1 LSSVIFRNQIEEND
15 RREAL
20 LLGLAFTF
28 LCLSSVALYLAPA
41 VKTRTVDALG
51 TRWQHFSVLPVWLTA
66 AYLLR
71 KSLKKVRPLRDPFLL
86 PIGLLLSGWGLLTI
100 WRLAPG
106 FGLRQLGWF
115 VIGIGAMLSV
125 FRLPA
130 DLSWLRRYRYLW
142 LLVGVALTA
151 LTLLLGTNPSSIEP
165 RLWLGCCGIYLQ
177 PSEPLRLLL
186 ISFFASYLADR
197 MAFRLV
203 EHSPIWSLV
212 YAPLILVWGLSVALL
227 VMQGDVGAGALYLVI
242 LAALLYLVMGKRNV
256 LVIAIIFLVIGGL
269 VGFEM
274 SALVHNRV
282 QAWLDPWID
291 PSGGSYQLVQ
301 ALIAIASGG
310 VFGRGPGIG
319 SPGFVPVIH
328 SDFVFT
334 AIVEEWGLLGGLG
347 LIGLLAILVTRGFRV
362 ATKSSDPFKVIL
374 SSGLTIG
381 LAFQAILI
389 IGGNIRL
396 LPLVGVTLPFVS
408 YGGSSL
414 VTSMI
419 ALSFLL
425 LLSGGSAGSDPYA
438 EPLQRIHGG
447 IMAAW
452 VCLVV
457 LLGWWTLYRAPV
469 LTSRTDNPRRA
480 VSELYNLRGRIVDRS
495 GEILAMSTGD
505 QGAYERVYP
514 VPWASTVT
522 GFNSLAYGQ
531 IGVERTMD
539 KVLRGEEGYPLS
551 ISWWNRLLNGYPP
564 PGLNVRLTIDGS
576 LQRNAWEALQGE
588 TGAIVILDPRQGEIL
603 ALVSS
608 PAFDPNR
615 LDVDWRTLISREDA
629 PLLNRATQG
638 LYQPGMIFAP
648 FTLAWSETSGLV
660 HVEDQVLD
668 ATRAVSLDGMSLTCM
683 MDLPDVEEVNY
694 GQVLRAG
701 CPGPIAEL
709 GTNLGADGLEEM
721 AQAFEFTRP
730 PAIRI
735 ETAPIMAV
743 VMGSTPLDWQAAA
756 IGQGDLTITPLQV
769 ARAFSALITDGYLP
783 ALRIVSAVKDANGRW
798 QEVES
803 LGVRDQVIGA
813 EISVKIR
820 AALVSDSGSL
830 LGFSARAI
838 AGSEEESLSW
848 YVCARVDGSDNVQL
862 ILVVLENASDARAK
876 AIGLSLLDS
885 RLPAP

>member
-1 LSSVIFRNQIEEND
+1 MSSVIFRNQIEEND

-28 LCLSSVALYLAPA
+28 LCLSSVALFLSPA

-66 AYLLR
+66 AFILR
-71 KSLKKVRPLRDPFLL
+71 RSLKKVRPLRDPFLL

-115 VIGIGAMLSV
+115 IIGVGGMFIVS
-125 FRLPA
+125 RLPA

-142 LLVGVALTA
+142 LLVGVALTG

-203 EHSPIWSLV
+203 ENSPIWSFV
-212 YAPLILVWGLSVALL
+212 FAPLILVWGFSVALL
-227 VMQGDVGAGALYLVI
+227 VIQGDVGAGVLYLVI
-242 LAALLYLVMGKRNV
+242 LAALLYLVRGKRQI

-269 VGFEM
+269 VGFNI

-282 QAWLDPWID
+282 QAWLDPWVD

-310 VFGRGPGIG
+310 VFGRGPGVG
-319 SPGFVPVIH
+319 SPAFVPVVH
-328 SDFVFT
+328 SDFIFT

-347 LIGLLAILVTRGFRV
+347 LIGLFAILVTRGFRV
-362 ATKSSDPFKVIL
+362 ASRSSDTFKVIL

-381 LAFQAILI
+381 LALQAILI
-389 IGGNIRL
+389 VGGNIRL

-425 LLSGGSAGSDPYA
+425 LLSGGSGGSVRYSQ
-438 EPLQRIHGG
+438 PLRRIHGG

-452 VCLVV
+452 VCLAV
-457 LLGWWTLYRAPV
+457 LLGWWTLYRAPA

-480 VSELYNLRGRIVDRS
+480 VSELYNLRGQILDRS
-495 GEILAMSTGD
+495 GEILAMSTGN
-505 QGAYERVYP
+505 QGDYERVYP
-514 VPWASTVT
+514 VPWTSTVT
-522 GFNSLAYGQ
+522 GFSSLAYGQ

-551 ISWWNRLLNGYPP
+551 MSWWSRLLSGYPP
-564 PGLNVRLTIDGS
+564 PGLDVRLTIDGT

-588 TGAIVILDPRQGEIL
+588 TGAIVIIDPRQGEIL

-608 PAFDPNR
+608 PVFDPNR
-615 LDVDWRTLISREDA
+615 LDADWQTLISREDA

-648 FTLAWSETSGLV
+648 FTLAWSEASGLV

-668 ATRAVSLDGMSLTCM
+668 ATRSFSLNGMSLACM
-683 MDLPDVEEVNY
+683 MDLADVEDVDY
-694 GQVLRAG
+694 GHILRAG
-701 CPGPIAEL
+701 CPGPVADL

-721 AQAFEFTRP
+721 AQAFGFSRP

-735 ETAPIMAV
+735 ETAPIKAV
-743 VMGSTPLDWQAAA
+743 DMGSTPRDWQVAA

-769 ARAFSALITDGYLP
+769 ARAFSAFIIDGHVP
-783 ALRIVSAVKDANGRW
+783 GLRIVSAFKDTNGRW

-803 LGVRDQVIGA
+803 LGERDQVIDA

-820 AALVSDSGSL
+820 AALISKSGSL
-830 LGFSARAI
+830 LSYSARAI

-848 YVCARVDGSDNVQL
+848 YVCARVDESDNVQL
-862 ILVVLENASDARAK
+862 ILVVLENASDTRAK

>member
-1 LSSVIFRNQIEEND
+1 LSSAIFRNQIEEND

-28 LCLSSVALYLAPA
+28 LCLTSVALFLAPA

-66 AYLLR
+66 AFILR
-71 KSLKKVRPLRDPFLL
+71 RSLKKVRPLRDPFLL

-115 VIGIGAMLSV
+115 VIGVGGMLII

-142 LLVGVALTA
+142 LLMGVALTA

-203 EHSPIWSLV
+203 ERSPIWSLV
-212 YAPLILVWGLSVALL
+212 FAPLILVWGLSVALL

-242 LAALLYLVMGKRNV
+242 LTALLYLVMGKRHI

-274 SALVHNRV
+274 SALVHNRI
-282 QAWLDPWID
+282 QAWLDPWVD

-319 SPGFVPVIH
+319 SPAFVPVVH

-334 AIVEEWGLLGGLG
+334 AIVEEWGLIGGLG

-362 ATKSSDPFKVIL
+362 ATRSSDPFKVIL
-374 SSGLTIG
+374 SSGLSIG

-425 LLSGGSAGSDPYA
+425 LLSGGSGGSDRYA
-438 EPLQRIHGG
+438 QPLRTIHGG

-452 VCLVV
+452 ICLAV
-457 LLGWWTLYRAPV
+457 LLGWWTLFRAPT

-480 VSELYNLRGRIVDRS
+480 VSELYNLRGRIVDRP

-522 GFNSLAYGQ
+522 GFSSLAYGQ
-531 IGVERTMD
+531 IGVERSMD
-539 KVLRGEEGYPLS
+539 KLLRGEEGYPLS
-551 ISWWNRLLNGYPP
+551 KSWWSRLLNGYPP
-564 PGLNVRLTIDGS
+564 PGLDVRLTIDGT

-588 TGAIVILDPRQGEIL
+588 TGAIVILDPLSGDIL

-615 LDVDWRTLISREDA
+615 LDADWQTLISREDA
-629 PLLNRATQG
+629 PLLNRTTQG

-648 FTLAWSETSGLV
+648 FTLAWSEASGLV
-660 HVEDQVLD
+660 HLEDQVLD
-668 ATRAVSLDGMSLTCM
+668 ATRVFSLDGMSLTCM
-683 MDLPDVEEVNY
+683 LTLADVEEVDY
-694 GQVLRAG
+694 GHVLRAG

-721 AQAFEFTRP
+721 VQAFEFTRP

-735 ETAPIMAV
+735 ETAPIKAV
-743 VMGSTPLDWQAAA
+743 VMGSTSRDWQAAA

-769 ARAFSALITDGYLP
+769 ARAFSTIITDGYLP
-783 ALRIVSAVKDANGRW
+783 ALRIVSAVKDVNGRW

-803 LGVRDQVIGA
+803 LGVRDQVIDAG
-813 EISVKIR
+813 ISAKIR
-820 AALVSDSGSL
+820 TALISDSGSFL
-830 LGFSARAI
+830 SFSARAI

-848 YVCARVDGSDNVQL
+848 YVCTSIDGAGNVEL
-862 ILVVLENASDARAK
+862 ILVVLENASDARVK

>member
-1 LSSVIFRNQIEEND
+1 MSSVIFRNQIEEND